1 MHFNDMHDLSTIL
14 SSASIDNKITK
25 LSLQIMLSLCFF
37 VTLHQVVYVL
47 HHIFHDKLNY
57 YKKSAIK
64 FIAVNIATNFTQNL
78 LANVIVFLMKNFEAK
93 RFLQSLKRE

>member
-1 MHFNDMHDLSTIL
+1 MHFNDMHDLLTIL

-47 HHIFHDKLNY
+47 QHIFHDKLDY

-64 FIAVNIATNFTQNL
+64 FIAVKFATNFTQNL

>member
-1 MHFNDMHDLSTIL
+1 MHFNDMHDLLTIL

-37 VTLHQVVYVL
+37 VTLHQVVYVS

-57 YKKSAIK
+57 YKKSTIK
-64 FIAVNIATNFTQNL
+64 FIAVKFATNFMQNL